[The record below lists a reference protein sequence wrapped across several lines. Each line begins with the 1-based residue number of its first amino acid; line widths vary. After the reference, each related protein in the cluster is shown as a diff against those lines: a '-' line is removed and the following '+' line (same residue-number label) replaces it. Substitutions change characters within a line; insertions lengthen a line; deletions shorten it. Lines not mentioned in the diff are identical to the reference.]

1 MPPPAPA
8 KEAELAPQP
17 LAAISAAPV
26 DLRTWLPGEWDTSGG
41 ATQLTISTNLSWD
54 YTSTVRGRWR
64 ASGTA
69 YVEDPDTVVLRGW
82 FEGTDAI
89 GRSTLKREPI
99 NITLRRESE
108 SLAGELLLSRPWPVT
123 FVRAPR
129 PAADKGG
136 LR

>member
-1 MPPPAPA
+1 MPPSAPA
-8 KEAELAPQP
+8 KEAEPAPQP
-17 LAAISAAPV
+17 PAAITAAPV
-26 DLRTWLPGEWDTSGG
+26 DLRTWLPGDWDTSGG

-64 ASGTA
+64 ASGTV

-89 GRSTLKREPI
+89 GRSTHKREPV

-108 SLAGELLLSRPWPVT
+108 SLAGEILLSRPWPVT
-123 FVRAPR
+123 FSRAPR
-129 PAADKGG
+129 PAAEKGD